1 MIFYMLIENP
11 FFFHRIA
18 KLCKTREMLQVLQ
31 LIEEARLTTNSV
43 ECMNG
48 DKNCKIL
55 SIS

>member
-11 FFFHRIA
+11 IFFHRIA

-31 LIEEARLTTNSV
+31 LIEAARLTTNSV

-48 DKNCKIL
+48 DKNYKIL

>member
-1 MIFYMLIENP
+1 MIFYMVIENP
-11 FFFHRIA
+11 ILFHRIT
-18 KLCKTREMLQVLQ
+18 KLSKTREMLQVLQ
-31 LIEEARLTTNSV
+31 LIQAARLTTNSV